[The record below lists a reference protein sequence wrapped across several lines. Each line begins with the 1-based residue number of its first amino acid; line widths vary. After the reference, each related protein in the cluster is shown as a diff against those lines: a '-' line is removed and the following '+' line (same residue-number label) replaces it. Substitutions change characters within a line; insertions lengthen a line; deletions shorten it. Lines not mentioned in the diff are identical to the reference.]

1 MWPTKARSSASWADS
16 AFDVELVPG
25 GREKVVRSGPVGSI
39 HEADLL
45 VPAEAVAS
53 ILSVAF
59 LERIARAYWRFLRR
73 ISLGLLRVRSGPGN
87 ESIVPLVS
95 GVVLLCFRPARYS
108 VESERAEVEWQIDH
122 GLLVA
127 REGRRRG
134 ALRIQLARRRPD
146 HVERGGARLLMRMEV
161 AGYHPRLRGP
171 RWFAPLG
178 AWIYAHTQAQV
189 HRLVLRSFMSSL
201 GGLELSPRTAD
212 APVPVRQGGS

>member
-1 MWPTKARSSASWADS
+1 MSPTKAGSRALWADRT
-16 AFDVELVPG
+16 FEVELVPG

-39 HEADLL
+39 HEAELL
-45 VPAEAVAS
+45 VPATAVAS
-53 ILSVAF
+53 ILSAAF

-73 ISLGLLRVRSGPGN
+73 ISLGLLRVRSGPGH

-95 GVVLLCFRPARYS
+95 GVAVISFRPARYGAD
-108 VESERAEVEWQIDH
+108 SERAELEWAIDD

-127 REGRRRG
+127 REGRG
-134 ALRIQLARRRPD
+134 LGSLRIRLERRRPD
-146 HVERGGARLLMRMEV
+146 HVERGRARLLMRMEV

-178 AWIYAHTQAQV
+178 AWIYARTQAQV
-189 HRLVLRSFMSSL
+189 HRLVLRSFMRSL
-201 GGLELSPRTAD
+201 AGLELSPRATD